1 VRRWRW
7 LLLAVVSALAPG
19 VALAQTGGGTTLA
32 RTGVYFESYSF
43 GTGLAFKRISEL
55 TIPISVTQRF
65 GNRMVLDVATAFA
78 SGSSDV
84 PGGGGR
90 IAHSGFI
97 DTDVRATVNV
107 VPGRLLLSFVG
118 TIPTGATTVP
128 NTTIPLFGATATDL
142 FAFMTPNFGT
152 GGGFSSGFASAFPI
166 SANWALGAAASYRHG
181 ASYVP
186 VTGGSAL
193 IPGGEI
199 RTRIGIEGPF
209 GGGGA
214 KYFRGAVVYTTTGAN
229 DIGGGEQ
236 SSIGDRVLGYVS
248 TSMPLGSS
256 QLSLYGWDMRRL
268 RARNEADSTTIA
280 VPQGNVLA
288 LGARL
293 EKPLGPKAVIVPLL
307 EFRHEL
313 TGGGAGAAGGAGG
326 AGGAD
331 NMQLLGY
338 LLRSGAD
345 LRYRLTDRATGII
358 QAQVAFGT
366 LQDAGTRVSVVG
378 PRLGVLLEWSR

>member
-1 VRRWRW
+1 VSRGRW

-19 VALAQTGGGTTLA
+19 VALAQAGTTLA

-43 GTGLAFKRISEL
+43 GNGLAFNRISEL
-55 TIPISVTQRF
+55 TIPVSVTQRF
-65 GNRMVLDVATAFA
+65 GNRVVLDIATAFA
-78 SGSSDV
+78 SASSDQ
-84 PGGGGR
+84 PGGGR
-90 IAHSGFI
+90 IEHSGFI
-97 DTDVRATVNV
+97 DTDVRATVNA

-128 NTTIPLFGATATDL
+128 GTAIPLFGATATDL

-209 GGGGA
+209 GGGGS
-214 KYFRGAVVYTTTGAN
+214 KYFRGAVVYTTTAAN
-229 DIGGGEQ
+229 DIGAGEQ
-236 SSIGDRVLGYVS
+236 SSIGDRVLGYLS

-280 VPQGNVLA
+280 VPSGNVLA

-293 EKPLGPKAVIVPLL
+293 EKPLGPNAVIMPLL

-313 TGGGAGAAGGAGG
+313 TGGT
-326 AGGAD
+326 D
-331 NMQLLGY
+331 KMELLGY
-338 LLRSGAD
+338 LLRTGAD
-345 LRYRLTDRATGII
+345 LRYRLSDRATGVI

-366 LQDAGTRVSVVG
+366 LQDQGTRVSLVG
-378 PRLGVLLEWSR
+378 PRIGALIEWSR

>member
-1 VRRWRW
+1 MSRWHW
-7 LLLAVVSALAPG
+7 LLLAVVSALAPR
-19 VALAQTGGGTTLA
+19 VALAQGWGAGTTIA

-43 GTGLAFKRISEL
+43 GTGLAFNRISEL
-55 TIPISVTQRF
+55 TIPVSVTQRV
-65 GNRMVLDVATAFA
+65 GNRVVLDVATAFA
-78 SGSSDV
+78 SASSDQ
-84 PGGGGR
+84 PGGGR
-90 IAHSGFI
+90 IEHSGFI

-107 VPGRLLLSFVG
+107 LPGRLLLSFVG

-128 NTTIPLFGATATDL
+128 DTTIPLFGATATDL
-142 FAFMTPNFGT
+142 LAFMTPNFGT

-166 SANWALGAAASYRHG
+166 SASWALGAAASYRHG

-209 GGGGA
+209 GGGGN
-214 KYFRGAVVYTTTGAN
+214 KYFRGAVVYTTTAAN
-229 DIGGGEQ
+229 EIGGGAQ

-248 TSMPLGSS
+248 TSMPLGRS

-280 VPQGNVLA
+280 VPRGNVLA

-293 EKPLGPKAVIVPLL
+293 EKPLGPNAVIVPLL

-313 TGGGAGAAGGAGG
+313 TGGT
-326 AGGAD
+326 D
-331 NMQLLGY
+331 KMELLGY

-345 LRYRLTDRATGII
+345 LRYRLSDRATGVL

-366 LQDAGTRVSVVG
+366 LQDGGTRVSVVG
-378 PRLGVLLEWSR
+378 PRLGALLEWSR

>member
-1 VRRWRW
+1 VSRRGGGGRW

-43 GTGLAFKRISEL
+43 GNGLAFKRISEL
-55 TIPISVTQRF
+55 TIPVSVTQGF
-65 GNRMVLDVATAFA
+65 GNRVVLDVATAYA
-78 SGSSDV
+78 SASSDQ
-84 PGGGGR
+84 PGGGR
-90 IAHSGFI
+90 IEHSGFI

-107 VPGRLLLSFVG
+107 KPGRLLLSFVG
-118 TIPTGATTVP
+118 TLPTGATTVS
-128 NTTIPLFGATATDL
+128 NTTIPLFGAAATDL

-193 IPGGEI
+193 IPGGEV

-209 GGGGA
+209 GAG
-214 KYFRGAVVYTTTGAN
+214 KYFRGAVLYTTTAAN
-229 DIGGGEQ
+229 DIGAGEQ
-236 SSIGDRVLGYVS
+236 SSIGDRVLAYLS

-256 QLSLYGWDMRRL
+256 HLSLYGWDMRRL
-268 RARNEADSTTIA
+268 RASNEADSTTIA
-280 VPQGNVLA
+280 VPSGNVLA

-293 EKPLGPKAVIVPLL
+293 EKPLGSNAVIVPLL

-313 TGGGAGAAGGAGG
+313 TGDTGK
-326 AGGAD
+326 
-331 NMQLLGY
+331 MELLGF
-338 LLRSGAD
+338 LLRTGAD
-345 LRYRLTDRATGII
+345 LRYRLSDRATGVI
-358 QAQVAFGT
+358 QAQIAVGT
-366 LQDAGTRVSVVG
+366 LQDQGTRASLVG
-378 PRLGVLLEWSR
+378 PRIGALIEWSR

>member
-1 VRRWRW
+1 MSRWCW
-7 LLLAVVSALAPG
+7 LLLAVVSAFAPC

-32 RTGVYFESYSF
+32 RTGAYFESYSF
-43 GTGLAFKRISEL
+43 GNGLAFKRISEL
-55 TIPISVTQRF
+55 TIPVSVTQRF

-78 SGSSDV
+78 SASADV
-84 PGGGGR
+84 PGGGR
-90 IAHSGFI
+90 IEHSGFV

-209 GGGGA
+209 GGGGS
-214 KYFRGAVVYTTTGAN
+214 KYFRGAVVYTTTAAN

-256 QLSLYGWDMRRL
+256 HLSLYGWDMRRL

-293 EKPLGPKAVIVPLL
+293 EKPLGPNAVIVPLL

-313 TGGGAGAAGGAGG
+313 TGVV
-326 AGGAD
+326 GAD
-331 NMQLLGY
+331 NMELLGY

-345 LRYRLTDRATGII
+345 LRYRLSDRATGII

>member
-1 VRRWRW
+1 VSRLRW
-7 LLLAVVSALAPG
+7 LLLAVLSALAPG
-19 VALAQTGGGTTLA
+19 VALAQAGGGATLA

-43 GTGLAFKRISEL
+43 GNGLSFNRISEL
-55 TIPISVTQRF
+55 TIPVSVTQRF
-65 GNRMVLDVATAFA
+65 GNRVVLDVATAFA
-78 SGSSDV
+78 SASSDQ
-84 PGGGGR
+84 PGGGR
-90 IAHSGFI
+90 IEHSGFI
-97 DTDVRATVNV
+97 DTDVRGTVNV
-107 VPGRLLLSFVG
+107 VPGRLLLSFIG

-128 NTTIPLFGATATDL
+128 GTTIPLFGAAATDL
-142 FAFMTPNFGT
+142 LAFMTPNFGT

-181 ASYVP
+181 ATYVP

-209 GGGGA
+209 GGSGG
-214 KYFRGAVVYTTTGAN
+214 KYFRGAVVYTTTAAN

-268 RARNEADSTTIA
+268 RARNEADTTTLA
-280 VPQGNVLA
+280 VPRGNVLA
-288 LGARL
+288 VGARL
-293 EKPLGPKAVIVPLL
+293 EKPLGPNAVIVPLL

-313 TGGGAGAAGGAGG
+313 TGG
-326 AGGAD
+326 AD
-331 NMQLLGY
+331 KMELLGY

-345 LRYRLTDRATGII
+345 LRYRLSDRATGII

>member
-1 VRRWRW
+1 MSRGRW

-19 VALAQTGGGTTLA
+19 VANAQAGTTLA

-43 GTGLAFKRISEL
+43 GNGLAFNRISEL
-55 TIPISVTQRF
+55 TIPVSVTQRF
-65 GNRMVLDVATAFA
+65 GNRVVLDVATAFA
-78 SGSSDV
+78 SATSDQQ
-84 PGGGGR
+84 GGGR
-90 IAHSGFI
+90 IEHSGFI

-107 VPGRLLLSFVG
+107 VPGRLLLSFIG
-118 TIPTGATTVP
+118 TIPTGATAVP
-128 NTTIPLFGATATDL
+128 GTTIPLFGAAATDL
-142 FAFMTPNFGT
+142 LAFTTPNFGT

-166 SANWALGAAASYRHG
+166 SANWALGAAASYRQG
-181 ASYVP
+181 ATYVP

-209 GGGGA
+209 GGGRAGG
-214 KYFRGAVVYTTTGAN
+214 KYFRGAVVYTTTAAN

-256 QLSLYGWDMRRL
+256 HLSLYGWDMRRL
-268 RARNEADSTTIA
+268 RARNEADSTTLA
-280 VPQGNVLA
+280 VPRGNVLA

-293 EKPLGPKAVIVPLL
+293 EKPLGPNAVIVPLL

-313 TGGGAGAAGGAGG
+313 TGG
-326 AGGAD
+326 AD
-331 NMQLLGY
+331 HMELLGY

-345 LRYRLTDRATGII
+345 LRYRLSDRATGII